1 MKSIEINMSALS
13 QAQKKMCVELIAHSN
28 IHFQQRDNQYVA
40 QLKLNPNALNT
51 NNTNTNDKGNTNNN
65 NDKGNTNN
73 SNNIKTEGKKDGALN
88 GGKKQLSRAVRI
100 GDLKRL

>member
-51 NNTNTNDKGNTNNN
+51 NNTNTNDKGNTNSSNN
-65 NDKGNTNN
+65 NKP
-73 SNNIKTEGKKDGALN
+73 EGKKEGALN

>member
-51 NNTNTNDKGNTNNN
+51 NTTNDKANLSSNPSTNNN
-65 NDKGNTNN
+65 KP
-73 SNNIKTEGKKDGALN
+73 EGKKEGALN

>member
-51 NNTNTNDKGNTNNN
+51 NTNNNTNDKANP
-65 NDKGNTNN
+65 
-73 SNNIKTEGKKDGALN
+73 SNPSSSNKPEGKKEGALN

>member
-51 NNTNTNDKGNTNNN
+51 NTNTNTNDKANPS
-65 NDKGNTNN
+65 
-73 SNNIKTEGKKDGALN
+73 SNNKPEGKKEGALN